1 MRNSFDLLNDIFDW
15 CVADEEIMRM
25 LSVTDNTNT
34 DVLKNK
40 LRLECQE
47 DEAVTAA
54 EVPFIAY
61 YFTRAEKLEYNW
73 LVNKGELYVDIYT
86 DTLLNAGLL
95 SKRFRQLLSGH
106 ERGKR
111 NKRRNSGNG
120 RTVPLHHRYH
130 ALCVGGFGKS
140 GSQKCHVFWNSRCK
154 R

>member
-40 LRLECQE
+40 LRLECQA

-73 LVNKGELYVDIYT
+73 LVNKGELYVDI
-86 DTLLNAGLL
+86 LL

-106 ERGKR
+106 DEILLSSEGQQSISADGVCKYRLIYNPLIDGK
-111 NKRRNSGNG
+111 
-120 RTVPLHHRYH
+120 
-130 ALCVGGFGKS
+130 
-140 GSQKCHVFWNSRCK
+140 
-154 R
+154 

>member
-40 LRLECQE
+40 LRLECQA

-61 YFTRAEKLEYNW
+61 YFTRAEKLEHNW
-73 LVNKGELYVDIYT
+73 LVNKGELYVDIYA
-86 DTLLNAGLL
+86 DALPEAGRL

-106 ERGKR
+106 DEILLSSEGQQSISDNSVCKYRLIYNPLIDGK
-111 NKRRNSGNG
+111 
-120 RTVPLHHRYH
+120 
-130 ALCVGGFGKS
+130 
-140 GSQKCHVFWNSRCK
+140 
-154 R
+154 

>member
-40 LRLECQE
+40 LRLECQA

-95 SKRFRQLLSGH
+95 SKRFRQLLF
-106 ERGKR
+106 
-111 NKRRNSGNG
+111 
-120 RTVPLHHRYH
+120 P
-130 ALCVGGFGKS
+130 ADPDLCA
-140 GSQKCHVFWNSRCK
+140 GSICPCEIYIYRE
-154 R
+154 

>member
-40 LRLECQE
+40 LRLECQA

-61 YFTRAEKLEYNW
+61 YFTRAEKLEHNW
-73 LVNKGELYVDIYT
+73 LVNKGELYVDIYA
-86 DTLLNAGLL
+86 DALPEAGRL

-106 ERGKR
+106 DEILLSSEGQQSISDDSVCKYRLIYNPLIDGK
-111 NKRRNSGNG
+111 
-120 RTVPLHHRYH
+120 
-130 ALCVGGFGKS
+130 
-140 GSQKCHVFWNSRCK
+140 
-154 R
+154 

>member
-15 CVADEEIMRM
+15 CAADEEIMRM

-40 LRLECQE
+40 LRLECQA

-106 ERGKR
+106 DEILLSSEGQQSISDDGVCKYRLIYNPLIDGK
-111 NKRRNSGNG
+111 
-120 RTVPLHHRYH
+120 
-130 ALCVGGFGKS
+130 
-140 GSQKCHVFWNSRCK
+140 
-154 R
+154 

>member
-40 LRLECQE
+40 LRLECQA

-86 DTLLNAGLL
+86 DTLLNACPNVFGSFCQGMTRSCSVQKVSRVLVL
-95 SKRFRQLLSGH
+95 
-106 ERGKR
+106 
-111 NKRRNSGNG
+111 
-120 RTVPLHHRYH
+120 TVF
-130 ALCVGGFGKS
+130 A
-140 GSQKCHVFWNSRCK
+140 NID
-154 R
+154 